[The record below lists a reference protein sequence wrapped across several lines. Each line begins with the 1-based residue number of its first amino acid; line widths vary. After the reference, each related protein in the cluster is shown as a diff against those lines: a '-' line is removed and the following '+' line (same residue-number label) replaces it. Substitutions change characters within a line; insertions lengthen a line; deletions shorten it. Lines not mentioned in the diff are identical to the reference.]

1 MAVSDIPKRDS
12 FRCRSRT
19 SASSF
24 FSLRIMQRRE
34 FECDDFSPILDRFKV
49 EAIGCCRIQFS
60 FRRLNYLA
68 YEIINLLVFVLDSK
82 HLLELSYRIDD
93 WLGLST
99 EEFIETDGID

>member
-1 MAVSDIPKRDS
+1 MLPH
-12 FRCRSRT
+12 
-19 SASSF
+19 
-24 FSLRIMQRRE
+24 
-34 FECDDFSPILDRFKV
+34 
-49 EAIGCCRIQFS
+49 QFS

>member
-1 MAVSDIPKRDS
+1 MI
-12 FRCRSRT
+12 
-19 SASSF
+19 
-24 FSLRIMQRRE
+24 
-34 FECDDFSPILDRFKV
+34 FSPILERFKT
-49 EAIGCCRIQFS
+49 EKKGGAPPPS
-60 FRRLNYLA
+60 SSPPPPPSL

>member
-1 MAVSDIPKRDS
+1 
-12 FRCRSRT
+12 
-19 SASSF
+19 
-24 FSLRIMQRRE
+24 MQRRE

-49 EAIGCCRIQFS
+49 EAIGAAASTLLFAGSITF
-60 FRRLNYLA
+60 A
-68 YEIINLLVFVLDSK
+68 YEIINLFVFVLDSK

>member
-1 MAVSDIPKRDS
+1 
-12 FRCRSRT
+12 
-19 SASSF
+19 
-24 FSLRIMQRRE
+24 MQRRE

-68 YEIINLLVFVLDSK
+68 RTKSLICLYLSLIAK

>member
-1 MAVSDIPKRDS
+1 
-12 FRCRSRT
+12 
-19 SASSF
+19 
-24 FSLRIMQRRE
+24 MQRRE

-49 EAIGCCRIQFS
+49 EAIGCCRIHFLFAGS
-60 FRRLNYLA
+60 ITLRTKSLICLY
-68 YEIINLLVFVLDSK
+68 FVPDSK